1 MNDFTELSKKLGILH
16 REVWQYH
23 DQEMFEQLATSA
35 QALLVNLYF
44 DPKWAKK
51 AAEHIKHAFTYADK
65 ATDAM
70 KVSDT
75 ILERRMYEEA
85 AAHLKQA
92 RTLLQLEAEGG
103 IYEVKWWYAFRHRD
117 GAEVGRILFEELY
130 LNTKDPEFSLLGA
143 YFLFAAGKYHS
154 KRDWMKVESLL
165 QQYWQH
171 VLERKYCFIA
181 GGL

>member
-1 MNDFTELSKKLGILH
+1 MNDLTEFSKKLGTLH

-35 QALLVNLYF
+35 QALFENLGF
-44 DPKWAKK
+44 NPKRAKE
-51 AAEHIKHAFTYADK
+51 AAEHIKHAYICADK
-65 ATDAM
+65 AVEAM
-70 KVSDT
+70 KVSNT
-75 ILERRMYEEA
+75 TLELRMYEESA
-85 AAHLKQA
+85 THLKQA
-92 RTLLQLEAEGG
+92 RTFLQLDAEGG
-103 IYEVKWWYAFRHRD
+103 TYEAKWWYAFRHRD

-130 LNTKDPEFSLLGA
+130 FNTKDPEFSLLGA

-154 KRDWMKVESLL
+154 QRDWMKVESLL